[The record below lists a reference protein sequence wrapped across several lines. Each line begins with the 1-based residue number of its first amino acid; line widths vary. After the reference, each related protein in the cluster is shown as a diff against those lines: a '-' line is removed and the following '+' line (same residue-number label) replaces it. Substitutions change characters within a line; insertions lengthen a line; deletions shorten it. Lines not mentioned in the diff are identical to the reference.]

1 VIVILDRQ
9 HIGKPNRND
18 LGAGADLDGDGEV
31 SNDEREANLTIKYI
45 EAAAAYLMDR
55 GHIVYILDSGYYSDR
70 HRRACDIARSAPTQK
85 AAYVACHLNAGGGDY
100 AVTIHDS
107 RSRGGKSL
115 AECVAE
121 SMKQAAG
128 EWIPR
133 SLVRPSSPDGSWS
146 RAFNTIGGIY
156 SGPASLSGIC
166 FEPAFMDCELH
177 RPLLTEAGLVVLGRA
192 LAIGCL
198 RWAGE

>member
-1 VIVILDRQ
+1 MIVILDRQ

-18 LGAGADLDGDGEV
+18 LGAGADLDGDGEI

-55 GHIVYILDSGYYSDR
+55 GHIVYILDSGYDSDR
-70 HRRACDIARSAPTQK
+70 HRRACDIARSATTQK
-85 AAYVACHLNAGGGDY
+85 AGYVACHLNSGGGDY
-100 AVTIHDS
+100 SVTIHDS

-115 AECVAE
+115 AECVAVAIGD
-121 SMKQAAG
+121 AAG
-128 EWIPR
+128 DWIPR
-133 SLVRPSSPDGSWS
+133 SLVRASSPDGSWS